1 MLRILTAGE
10 SHGAALVAIIEGLPA
25 NLVIDEAAMTAE
37 LRRRQGGYGRGGRQ
51 KIESDSARIL
61 TGVRG
66 TRCIGSPLTLI
77 IENKDTT
84 LDRLPKVTRPRP
96 GHADLSGAL
105 KFGADDAR
113 DILERASARET
124 AIRVAAGSVCKELLR
139 AVNIEVFA
147 EVVALGGRDA
157 APFDDGGDLE
167 ARRTARDAS
176 EFYSTDPTADA
187 QWKTM
192 VDDARTA
199 GDTLGGVIQCR
210 VVGAPPGLG
219 SHTHYDRKLDG
230 RLAAACMSIQ
240 AMKGVEIGGGFGTAA
255 RPGSQVHDAIGYD
268 AQSTWGFTRPTNNA
282 GGLEG
287 GMTNGEPVIIRVAKK
302 PIATLKKA
310 LPSVD
315 LESKQSFEAAF
326 ERSDVCAVPAGSVI
340 VEAVVATVMAE
351 AVCEKFGGDS
361 MAELTRNYAAYVA
374 ELRAR

>member
-10 SHGAALVAIIEGLPA
+10 SHGAALVAIIEGIPA
-25 NLVIDEAAMTAE
+25 NLVIDQAAMTAE

-51 KIESDSARIL
+51 KIETDSAQVL

-66 TRCIGSPLTLI
+66 DRCIGSPLTLI
-77 IENKDTT
+77 IANKDTT
-84 LDRLPKVTRPRP
+84 LDRLPTVTRPRP

-105 KFGADDAR
+105 KYGADDAR

-124 AIRVAAGSVCKELLR
+124 AIRVAAGCVLKGLLR
-139 AVNIEVFA
+139 EVGIEVFA

-157 APFDDGGDLE
+157 APFAGTLG
-167 ARRTARDAS
+167 ARRAARDAS
-176 EFYSTDPTADA
+176 EFYSTDPATDA
-187 QWKTM
+187 TWKAM
-192 VDDARTA
+192 VDDARKA

-219 SHTHYDRKLDG
+219 AHTHYDRKLDG

-240 AMKGVEIGGGFGTAA
+240 AMKGVEIGGGFGAAA

-268 AQSTWGFTRPTNNA
+268 ANSAWGFTRPTNNA
-282 GGLEG
+282 GGIEG
-287 GMTNGEPVIIRVAKK
+287 GMTNGEDVVIRVAKK
-302 PIATLKKA
+302 PISTLKKA

-315 LESKQSFEAAF
+315 LHSKERFEAAF

-340 VEAVVATVMAE
+340 IEAVVATVMAE

-361 MAELTRNYAAYVA
+361 MAELKRNYDAYVA
-374 ELRAR
+374 DVRAR

>member
-25 NLVIDEAAMTAE
+25 GLVIDEAGMRAE

-51 KIESDSARIL
+51 KIETDSARVL

-66 TRCIGSPLTLI
+66 DRCIGSPLTLI

-105 KFGADDAR
+105 KYGADDAR

-124 AIRVAAGSVCKELLR
+124 AIRVAAGHVCKQLLR

-147 EVVALGGRDA
+147 SVVALGGRDA
-157 APFDDGGDLE
+157 APFAGTLAE
-167 ARRTARDAS
+167 RRAARDAS
-176 EFYSTDPTADA
+176 EFYSTDPAADGK
-187 QWKTM
+187 WKQM
-192 VDDARTA
+192 VDDARAA

-210 VVGAPPGLG
+210 VAGAPPGLG
-219 SHTHYDRKLDG
+219 SHAHYDRKLDG

-240 AMKGVEIGGGFGTAA
+240 AMKGVEIGAGFGAA
-255 RPGSQVHDAIGYD
+255 ERPGSQVHDAIGYD
-268 AQSTWGFTRPTNNA
+268 AAAPWGFTRPTNNA

-287 GMTNGEPVIIRVAKK
+287 GITNGQDIVLRVAKK
-302 PIATLKKA
+302 PISTLKKA

-315 LESKQSFEAAF
+315 LETKEPFEAAF

-361 MAELTRNYAAYVA
+361 IAELTRNYDAYVA